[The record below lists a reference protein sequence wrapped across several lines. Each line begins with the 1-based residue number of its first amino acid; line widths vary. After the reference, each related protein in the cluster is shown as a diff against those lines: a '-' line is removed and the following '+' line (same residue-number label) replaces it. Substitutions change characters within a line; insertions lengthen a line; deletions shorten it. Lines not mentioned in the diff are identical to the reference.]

1 MHPLIA
7 GRRSARGYDPAATI
21 SAAELT
27 AILEAGRWAPTWG
40 GIQPV
45 RFIVGRRDDETF
57 VALAAALRR
66 GNSWAK
72 ASSALILLC
81 TNDSDDDER
90 LRDYGLV
97 DAGLAAGQLI
107 LQANAL
113 GFNAHPM
120 AGFDADRLVESFGI
134 PTDRRPIAVV
144 AIGRLADPELVD
156 DEIAERDRQPRHR
169 LPLTEVAFTESWG
182 TPFE

>member
-21 SAAELT
+21 STADLT
-27 AILEAGRWAPTWG
+27 AILDAARWAPTWG
-40 GIQPV
+40 GVQPV

-57 VALAAALRR
+57 AVLAAALRR
-66 GNSWAK
+66 GNAWAK
-72 ASSALILLC
+72 ASAALVLLC
-81 TNDSDDDER
+81 TNDSRDDER

-97 DAGLAAGQLI
+97 DAGLAAGQLV

-120 AGFDADRLVESFGI
+120 AGFDAERLVEPFGI
-134 PTDRRPIAVV
+134 PADQRPITLV
-144 AIGRLADPELVD
+144 AIGSLADPNRVAP
-156 DEIAERDRQPRHR
+156 EIAERDRRPRQR
-169 LPLTEVAFTESWG
+169 LPLAEVAFTERWG